1 MWETPLRK
9 HLGNQSGYNHPLSL
23 LNVYPKCYSWW
34 IGCFLA
40 LVVWCPTSLCN
51 ISSRLPS
58 SLSTPQCLLISL
70 IQVLPGR
77 SFKWI
82 SRFGR
87 WYWSSSN
94 FWSPPYFCN
103 TSLHTESP
111 PSPPQCRLMS
121 PVQVLPRGSASLNL
135 NPCCHKYKTRQVTN
149 TRQQPRK
156 YKTEQKYLEA
166 VLRIRVSRSS

>member
-1 MWETPLRK
+1 MGEKPFWM
-9 HLGNQSGYNHPLSL
+9 HLENQPGYNHPLSL

-40 LVVWCPTSLCN
+40 LVLWCPPSLCN
-51 ISSRLPS
+51 ISARLPS
-58 SLSTPQCLLISL
+58 SLSSPQCLLISL

-77 SFKWI
+77 SYKWI

-111 PSPPQCRLMS
+111 LFSSLQCRLMS
-121 PVQVLPRGSASLNL
+121 LVQVLPRGSASLNL
-135 NPCCHKYKTRQVTN
+135 NPDRHKYKTTAAKIRDIAG
-149 TRQQPRK
+149 RS
-156 YKTEQKYLEA
+156 TE
-166 VLRIRVSRSS
+166 